1 MKASA
6 CRARAQGPRSRLRCA
21 VTALQRCNWAA
32 PDPLYLST
40 TVGPLLTQLAGAS
53 DQELLLLLHKFGLRA
68 APQGLV
74 IPLNLDL
81 NALSAALQKYQ
92 YMRVGVLG
100 TGAYGAVHKAVH
112 RETGEL
118 TAIKQ
123 IKMTE
128 YGMCEATVREISTLR
143 ELDHPNVVKL
153 RDVISSAGSKHCYLV
168 LELLECD
175 LYTYLRR
182 RPDAFDLQRVKSV
195 MYQVLSG
202 LRHAH
207 SRGIMHRDLK
217 PQNLLVG
224 ADGAGGRVKVKIA
237 DFGLARGY
245 LPEVDQAAAYTDWV
259 VTLYYRPPELLLG
272 CKHYGPALDVWS
284 AGCVL
289 AELLNV
295 APLFRADS
303 EIGMLYDI
311 FQKMGTPGKGTW
323 DGMPVSSGFPDAE
336 PQPLHKLVPRLS
348 HDPCGQELLGG
359 LLALDPTRR
368 LSATQALRHPWFDE
382 VRGAEEEALAKA
394 AGGPP
399 AW

>member
-1 MKASA
+1 MA
-6 CRARAQGPRSRLRCA
+6 A
-21 VTALQRCNWAA
+21 V
-32 PDPLYLST
+32 
-40 TVGPLLTQLAGAS
+40 
-53 DQELLLLLHKFGLRA
+53 
-68 APQGLV
+68 
-74 IPLNLDL
+74 
-81 NALSAALQKYQ
+81 QKYQ
-92 YMRVGVLG
+92 YVRVGALG

-153 RDVISSAGSKHCYLV
+153 RDVISSVASKYCYLV

-175 LYTYLRR
+175 LHTYLQA
-182 RPDAFDLQRVKSV
+182 RPEASELRQVKSV

-323 DGMPVSSGFPDAE
+323 PAARAMCNYNEQFPKWGAK
-336 PQPLHKLVPRLS
+336 PLHKLVPRLS

-382 VRGAEEEALAKA
+382 VRGAEEEALKL
-394 AGGPP
+394 AGV
-399 AW
+399 AR